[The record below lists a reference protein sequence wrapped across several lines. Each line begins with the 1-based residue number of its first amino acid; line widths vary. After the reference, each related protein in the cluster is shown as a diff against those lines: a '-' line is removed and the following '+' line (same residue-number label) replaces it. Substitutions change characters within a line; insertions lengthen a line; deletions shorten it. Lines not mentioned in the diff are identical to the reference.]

1 MSSQRSRRVDTA
13 SSSAGGETR
22 GRILDAALSLITRR
36 RGAGVTM
43 ARIAR
48 AARISRQALYLHFA
62 DRAALLT
69 AAGRHADERQ
79 GIPEAVQRILDA
91 PDAVAAVREMV
102 AVQARLN
109 PTIWPIARALDAVR
123 REDEAAEKSWQDRL
137 AYRLDGCRAIVA
149 RLGEEHVLRPGLD
162 QAVAADL
169 LWTLTS
175 LRLWEDLVLLRRW
188 SVERYQEH
196 VSAMILRTLTDRTA

>member
-1 MSSQRSRRVDTA
+1 M
-13 SSSAGGETR
+13 SSSAAAGTGDTR
-22 GRILDAALSLITRR
+22 GRILDAALSLVTRR
-36 RGAGVTM
+36 GGADVTM
-43 ARIAR
+43 AQIAR

-62 DRAALLT
+62 DRAALFT
-69 AAGRHADERQ
+69 AVVRHADERQ
-79 GIPEAVQRILDA
+79 GIPEAVRRILDA
-91 PDAVAAVREMV
+91 PDAVTAVREMV

-123 REDEAAEKSWQDRL
+123 REDDAAERSWQDRL

-149 RLGEEHVLRPGLD
+149 RLADERVLRAEMD

-188 SVERYQEH
+188 SVERYREH
-196 VSAMILRTLTDRTA
+196 VSTMVLRTLTDRSV